1 MPAGRAANSLR
12 TLVEDPRI
20 MIAPGNGVHSTGR
33 IIYNRRRVAADNSLR
48 TLAENLRIL
57 IAHGDG
63 EQSVV
68 GVTVPGGGSPL
79 TIRYGLRW
87 KTYAS

>member
-33 IIYNRRRVAADNSLR
+33 LIYNRRRVAADNSLR
-48 TLAENLRIL
+48 TLAEKLHIL
-57 IAHGDG
+57 IAPGDG
-63 EQSVV
+63 VRSGFRSDDKALHFSRCAAAENF
-68 GVTVPGGGSPL
+68 
-79 TIRYGLRW
+79 I
-87 KTYAS
+87 